1 MKRLLALAAIFL
13 LAHTSNAEKR
23 TIACKTP
30 AIAASCY
37 QTHGRLAVYN
47 GGAPNFRLWQIG
59 TGHLLGIFNDED
71 DKRCVRGLSTCKH
84 NQSDQ
89 EFESLHLP
97 ADLQRAYGDSNPFDI
112 TIYADFEVCPLERH
126 IPGHMQAACIESATH
141 LVVKKN

>member
-1 MKRLLALAAIFL
+1 MKRLLPITALLL
-13 LAHTSNAEKR
+13 LAHSSNAEKR

-37 QTHGRLAVYN
+37 QTNGRLAVYN

-59 TGHLLGIFNDED
+59 TGHLLGIFSDED
-71 DKRCVRGLSTCKH
+71 DKLCVRGLSTCKH

-97 ADLQRAYGDSNPFDI
+97 ANLQRAYGDSNPFDV
-112 TIYADFEVCPLERH
+112 TIYANFEVCPLERH
-126 IPGHMQAACIESATH
+126 IPGHMQAVCIESATH